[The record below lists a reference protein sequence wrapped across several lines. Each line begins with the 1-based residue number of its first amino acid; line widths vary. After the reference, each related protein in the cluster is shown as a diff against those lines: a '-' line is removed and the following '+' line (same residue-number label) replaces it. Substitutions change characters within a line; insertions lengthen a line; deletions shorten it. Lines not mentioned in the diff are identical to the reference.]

1 MTAPLIMPLGTEDA
15 FPLVNNAYDKW
26 SGVAYQ
32 AFAQA
37 QQYAGQLANIPLT
50 PVTFDATFNPQIALS
65 PFPTIAPPPTPTED
79 LKFKAPGDPRE
90 APSFE
95 APTYNPGEMPVFDV
109 PAPNYSIP
117 APPVMASLSDPGSA
131 PSILIPDM
139 PDAPAVALPDTP
151 DLGAIAIPDL
161 PVFDLPQFT
170 ATAPVMDIPL
180 PNADFSFVPAP
191 FDDALM
197 QPLKNTISKML
208 QGDFILP
215 DAAVNAIRA
224 RAQHAANME
233 ESRGVDTAYAE
244 LASRGFA
251 EPSGQLNTRVQQ
263 LRDSARFARSDANRD
278 IYIQDQTAAL
288 ENLRAGVS
296 GGIQLEG
303 SLAQLSVQENELQL
317 NAAKYALDVT
327 MQVFQGRISL
337 YNAELQGFAIAA
349 QVYRDKL
356 QGVLA
361 QVQIYQTQ
369 MEGAKIRG
377 ELNAQ
382 QVELYNAK
390 LRGVQ
395 TAVEIYTSQV
405 QAAEV
410 KARANLAVIQGF
422 SAKVQAFTAQ
432 VGAQTA
438 QWEGYKAQVQAQ
450 LGTVQYYQTAVQA
463 YGERVRAAATGE
475 QVKQASAELQLKS
488 SGMQLDAWKA
498 TLQLFQA
505 RTEAELDRVR
515 AVAGA
520 FGAETD
526 VYKAN
531 AQIAEAAA
539 SFDERRFQLNLA
551 QEQAM
556 VETSLKRS
564 EASFEQM
571 KFFTTMLV
579 EMKKTLAT
587 VQAQLAASAMT
598 AVNIGAH
605 VSSSGSQS
613 IGWSTSVGISE
624 SGSDF

>member
-50 PVTFDATFNPQIALS
+50 PVTFDATFNPQIALGG
-65 PFPTIAPPPTPTED
+65 FPTIAAPPTPTED
-79 LKFKAPGDPRE
+79 LKFNAPGDPRE
-90 APSFE
+90 PPSFD
-95 APTYNPGEMPVFDV
+95 APVYNPGSMPEFDV
-109 PAPNYSIP
+109 PAPNYTMP
-117 APPVMASLSDPGSA
+117 APPTLAPLTSPGAA
-131 PSILIPDM
+131 PALAIPEM
-139 PDAPAVALPDTP
+139 PDAPTIALPTAP
-151 DLGAIAIPDL
+151 DLGTIEIPSL

-170 ATAPVMDIPL
+170 ATPPVMDIAMPS
-180 PNADFSFVPAP
+180 ADFSFVPAP
-191 FDDALM
+191 FNDDLM
-197 QPLKNTISKML
+197 QPLKDTISKML

-215 DAAVNAIRA
+215 SAAIDAIRA
-224 RAQHAANME
+224 RAQRAANME

-244 LASRGFA
+244 LAARGFA
-251 EPSGQLNTRVQQ
+251 EPPGQLHTRVQQ
-263 LRDSARFARSDANRD
+263 ARDNARLARSETNRD
-278 IYIQDQTAAL
+278 VYIQDQTAAL
-288 ENLRAGVS
+288 ENLRAGVA

-317 NAAKYALDVT
+317 NAAKYAMDVT
-327 MQVFQGRISL
+327 MQLLTARIGL
-337 YNAELQGFAIAA
+337 YNAQLQGFAIAA

-356 QGVLA
+356 QGALA
-361 QVQIYQTQ
+361 QVQIYQTE
-369 MEGAKIRG
+369 MEAAKIRG

-395 TAVEIYTSQV
+395 TAVEIYTAQV
-405 QAAEV
+405 QGAEV
-410 KARANLAVIQGF
+410 RARANLAVIQGF
-422 SAKVQAFTAQ
+422 SAQVQAFTAQ

-438 QWEGYKAQVQAQ
+438 QWDGYKAQVQAQ

-488 SGMQLDAWKA
+488 SGLQLDAWRSS
-498 TLQLFQA
+498 LQLFQA
-505 RTEAELDRVR
+505 RTEAEVERIK
-515 AVAGA
+515 AVAMS

-551 QEQAM
+551 QEQAI

-587 VQAQLAASAMT
+587 VQSQLAASAMT